1 MSLEDIVDSQGFV
14 QSQHATAQ
22 DQRTK
27 QRILDGQICFHESI
41 WGPLRDG
48 AYPRIIYCFHCS
60 TNRIFQI
67 NDQSPDYLW
76 ICSQDPRLAPSCPG
90 PTGSCNCVHCAQE
103 LVDLYGP
110 RRVGSSVSR
119 TDPSTLRVIQFVILC
134 FYSLVVRF
142 SVALDLYSAFK
153 FRGIQ
158 LQQFASNSNQN

>member
-48 AYPRIIYCFHCS
+48 AYPGIIYCFHCS

-119 TDPSTLRVIQFVILC
+119 ADPSTLRVIQFVIL
-134 FYSLVVRF
+134 
-142 SVALDLYSAFK
+142 SVFILLLCVF
-153 FRGIQ
+153 
-158 LQQFASNSNQN
+158 LWH